1 MTSLIPA
8 ANDLDSILAGTRHLL
23 LDFDGPICSIF
34 AGLPA
39 ATVADR
45 LRKLFE
51 NQAQMPDDIAST
63 PDPFA
68 VFAYAATVSADLAAR
83 VETEMTDLE
92 LAAVATAAP
101 TQIGRASCRERG

>member
-1 MTSLIPA
+1 MTSPTPPGS
-8 ANDLDSILAGTRHLL
+8 DLDTIVSRTRHLL

-45 LRKLFE
+45 LRKLLGDH
-51 NQAQMPDDIAST
+51 AQLPDEIART
-63 PDPFA
+63 ADPLE
-68 VFAYAATVSADLAAR
+68 VSAYAAAVSQNLAER
-83 VETEMTDLE
+83 VETVMTDQE

-101 TQIGRASCRERG
+101 TP